1 MKPKR
6 ALTRKN
12 SSIEAVKSNLRTE
25 TKQIRSGFELTPII
39 KLLKGSFKAPEDFN
53 YKVEL
58 TNQLSGKYL

>member
-6 ALTRKN
+6 NLTKKN
-12 SSIEAVKSNLRTE
+12 SSIEAVKSNLRNE

>member
-6 ALTRKN
+6 NLIKKN